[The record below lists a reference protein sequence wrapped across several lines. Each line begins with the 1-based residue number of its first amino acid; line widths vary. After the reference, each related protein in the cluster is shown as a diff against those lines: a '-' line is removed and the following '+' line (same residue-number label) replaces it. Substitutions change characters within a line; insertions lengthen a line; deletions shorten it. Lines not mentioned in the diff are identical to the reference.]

1 MVGISIVQQQPS
13 DILIYIDNQ
22 RGDNIII
29 VKRLILTVEYN
40 NNPNDWASYYLRKDE
55 FYLGLEDFEDI
66 QRVIFRSAD
75 HVWTAGQFSGVTKAE
90 CTGEYM
96 EVRKRVHE
104 VEHF

>member
-1 MVGISIVQQQPS
+1 MVEISIVQQLPS
-13 DILIYIDNQ
+13 DILIYIDNHS
-22 RGDNIII
+22 GDNIII

-55 FYLGLEDFEDI
+55 FYLGLEEFEDI

-90 CTGEYM
+90 
-96 EVRKRVHE
+96 
-104 VEHF
+104 

>member
-1 MVGISIVQQQPS
+1 MVEISIVRQQPS

-29 VKRLILTVEYN
+29 VKRIILTVEYN
-40 NNPNDWASYYLRKDE
+40 NDPNNWASYYLRKEE
-55 FYLGLEDFEDI
+55 FYLGLEEFEDI

-90 CTGEYM
+90 CTGEYF

>member
-1 MVGISIVQQQPS
+1 MVEISIVQQLPS
-13 DILIYIDNQ
+13 DILIYIDNNS
-22 RGDNIII
+22 GDNIII

-75 HVWTAGQFSGVTKAE
+75 YVWTAGQFSGVTKAE